1 MAVPRKRDLDISSNS
16 TPSPHPICSHK
27 PFRSVPLSVLE
38 RPALCDKFHLQ
49 NARGCREGTAELESA
64 EVAAAVRS
72 VKGWGWQPR
81 ARTRCAGQQPK
92 LGSLKGSG
100 RRWRLPTAQIL
111 LGGGGAVPSWTDL
124 RGLLPGPRILR
135 AASAASAALAGS
147 AALAP
152 APRLPPPHPPLQ
164 LPAPCHQQPGSG
176 EVVGGRGRG
185 KEVSASLYLSENR
198 VCWLLGF
205 DA

>member
-1 MAVPRKRDLDISSNS
+1 MAVPRKRDLDISSKS

-27 PFRSVPLSVLE
+27 PFRSVLE

-49 NARGCREGTAELESA
+49 NARGCREGRAELESA
-64 EVAAAVRS
+64 EVAAALRS
-72 VKGWGWQPR
+72 VKGWGWLPR
-81 ARTRCAGQQPK
+81 ARTRGAGPRPMY
-92 LGSLKGSG
+92 GSLKGSG
-100 RRWRLPTAQIL
+100 QRWRLPAAQIL

-135 AASAASAALAGS
+135 AASAASAAVAGS

-152 APRLPPPHPPLQ
+152 APRRPAPRPPLQ
-164 LPAPCHQQPGSG
+164 LPTPCHQQPGSG

-185 KEVSASLYLSENR
+185 REVSASLYLSENR
-198 VCWLLGF
+198 VCCLLGF

>member
-1 MAVPRKRDLDISSNS
+1 MAVPRKRDLDISSKS

-27 PFRSVPLSVLE
+27 PFRSVLE

-49 NARGCREGTAELESA
+49 NARGCREGRAELESA
-64 EVAAAVRS
+64 EVAAALRS
-72 VKGWGWQPR
+72 VKGWGWLPR
-81 ARTRCAGQQPK
+81 ARTRGAGPRPMY
-92 LGSLKGSG
+92 GSLKGSG
-100 RRWRLPTAQIL
+100 QRWRLPAAQIL

-124 RGLLPGPRILR
+124 RGLLLGPLILR
-135 AASAASAALAGS
+135 AASAASAAVAGS

-152 APRLPPPHPPLQ
+152 APRRPAPRPPLQ
-164 LPAPCHQQPGSG
+164 LPTPCHQQPGSG

-185 KEVSASLYLSENR
+185 REVSASLYLSENR
-198 VCWLLGF
+198 VCCLLGF

>member
-1 MAVPRKRDLDISSNS
+1 MAVRRKRDLDISSKS

-27 PFRSVPLSVLE
+27 PFRSVLE

-49 NARGCREGTAELESA
+49 NARGCREGRAELESA
-64 EVAAAVRS
+64 EVAAALRS
-72 VKGWGWQPR
+72 VKGWGWLPR
-81 ARTRCAGQQPK
+81 ARTRGAGPRPMY
-92 LGSLKGSG
+92 GSLKGSG
-100 RRWRLPTAQIL
+100 QRWRLPAAQIL

-124 RGLLPGPRILR
+124 RGLLLGPLILR
-135 AASAASAALAGS
+135 AASAASAAVAGS

-152 APRLPPPHPPLQ
+152 APRRPAPRPPLQ
-164 LPAPCHQQPGSG
+164 LPTPCHQQPGSG

-185 KEVSASLYLSENR
+185 REVSASLYLSENR
-198 VCWLLGF
+198 VCCLLGF